1 MEKFTTPEQ
10 LPLAETAVAEEQ
22 EKLGSTV
29 ARINKKS
36 ALVLA
41 GIMSLMTSVGCASN
55 GEKIDFNHSWENAR
69 DALLSQMHQASVD
82 ARASANF
89 NHPQNEF
96 NNSTD
101 IHIGGNVGY
110 PKYNNGIR
118 IESDTN
124 NNSSGP
130 DFDLHKKH

>member
-1 MEKFTTPEQ
+1 METFTTPEQ
-10 LPLAETAVAEEQ
+10 LPLAETAVAHEQ

-41 GIMSLMTSVGCASN
+41 GLMSLMTSVGCASQ
-55 GEKIDFNHSWENAR
+55 GEKFDLNHTLENAR
-69 DALLSQMHQASVD
+69 DTLLSQMHQASVD

-89 NHPQNEF
+89 NHPENEF
-96 NNSTD
+96 HNSTD
-101 IHIGGNVGY
+101 IHVRGNVGY
-110 PKYNNGIR
+110 PKYNNGIE
-118 IESDTN
+118 IDSDTN

-130 DFDLHKKH
+130 DFNLHKKH